1 MTCAIVAMEDHR
13 PLASRCWSRH
23 GLPGGYLIS
32 LLLYVVWW
40 QWHGDRHGLNIISTA
55 PDYTSSSSRQ
65 DFYTSLFRNQLP
77 LKLLEACCS
86 LKLIWSQAVPQ
97 APSDVR
103 TFLQVVKKMDISLI
117 FLQMSTFPARPLRYW
132 ILVGPF
138 LRMKLEDVEEKIQE
152 DTEDEEQ
159 KEENVAQASQSCAGK
174 QLQLHATF
182 SLVCG
187 NFMCN
192 TSLNKW
198 VMLYLSSRLLL

>member
-1 MTCAIVAMEDHR
+1 MEDHR

-103 TFLQVVKKMDISLI
+103 TFLQVVKRMDISLR
-117 FLQMSTFPARPLRYW
+117 FLQMSTFPRKASQ
-132 ILVGPF
+132 ILDLGWPF
-138 LRMKLEDVEEKIQE
+138 P
-152 DTEDEEQ
+152 EDEVRGCRREGSGGYRRGRTERR
-159 KEENVAQASQSCAGK
+159 KCCASIAELRWQAAAAPRYFQFGLRQF
-174 QLQLHATF
+174 QL
-182 SLVCG
+182 
-187 NFMCN
+187 
-192 TSLNKW
+192 
-198 VMLYLSSRLLL
+198 